1 MSKPIADFFL
11 DLESEYNC
19 IQKSLIDIND
29 NIKKITGKEIRYN
42 DNDEVDDYSD
52 DEGITSKKSL
62 QSQVVTTLQEPKER
76 DQVLKEQKDD
86 KKLLSR
92 NKRMLGHLMG
102 TLEKFRSEESKR
114 KDVQKRVEIE
124 ERLDQAAEEEREAVK
139 KEQEKLY
146 QERQLKMKKMKCLE
160 QKLQIAEIHQEWE
173 KSQQFKKDFIETKNK
188 PNIFWMPV
196 QHNTETLKRLQETKD
211 KYRIVIAEKRAK
223 VLKELSDIDDLFQL
237 KQNEKVDDAQKNNQ
251 ENEKNGHEIS
261 MIENFSN
268 QTNNIATNDDRH
280 LPIDN
285 HQNEKIPSNEQNK
298 ENHRHSDHKHRHHSS
313 HHRHSSPGSHKN
325 PTKKIEDS
333 DCLPSE
339 ESKVKDQDRTM
350 EEFEPIYD

>member
-1 MSKPIADFFL
+1 MF
-11 DLESEYNC
+11 
-19 IQKSLIDIND
+19 
-29 NIKKITGKEIRYN
+29 
-42 DNDEVDDYSD
+42 
-52 DEGITSKKSL
+52 
-62 QSQVVTTLQEPKER
+62 VV
-76 DQVLKEQKDD
+76 
-86 KKLLSR
+86 
-92 NKRMLGHLMG
+92 
-102 TLEKFRSEESKR
+102 
-114 KDVQKRVEIE
+114 
-124 ERLDQAAEEEREAVK
+124 
-139 KEQEKLY
+139 
-146 QERQLKMKKMKCLE
+146 
-160 QKLQIAEIHQEWE
+160 
-173 KSQQFKKDFIETKNK
+173 
-188 PNIFWMPV
+188 
-196 QHNTETLKRLQETKD
+196 
-211 KYRIVIAEKRAK
+211 VIAEKRAK